1 MKNIALIILTIT
13 SIVLLFVIG
22 KNQREIAFEISKMQ
36 DKTEV
41 VEKVE
46 GYDEKKLDSMKLDI
60 LRDNNDTT
68 TILTITKSVD
78 GLYHLSTQYY
88 EIFSLNETQ
97 LDSALILLSETKASN

>member
-22 KNQREIAFEISKMQ
+22 KNQREIAFKISKMQ

-46 GYDEKKLDSMKLDI
+46 LYDESKLDSMKADI
-60 LRDNNDTT
+60 LKESNDSTV
-68 TILTITKSVD
+68 ILTVTKSLD
-78 GLYHLSTQYY
+78 KLYHLKTQY
-88 EIFSLNETQ
+88 LQ
-97 LDSALILLSETKASN
+97 HLSSNLYGF